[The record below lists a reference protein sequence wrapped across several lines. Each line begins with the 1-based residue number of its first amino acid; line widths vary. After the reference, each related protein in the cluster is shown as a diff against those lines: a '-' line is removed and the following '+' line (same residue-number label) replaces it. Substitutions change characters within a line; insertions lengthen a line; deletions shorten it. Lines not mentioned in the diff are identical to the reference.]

1 MSEQVNSKKSR
12 WGWLPSPELP
22 GAPATVRISGP
33 MQKTRSDYCRPG
45 AAVETSGCHRQ
56 HPKYSRGGQAPMG
69 GWLLYAAGACA
80 ACSQPGNCN
89 RPTEKVGEIRSP
101 RCGGGGLRPPSLPY
115 QRNNTRSRNSHAR
128 GWGVRGERG
137 RGQRKPPPPAQISH
151 LQRFESQKRDRKT
164 VFFKGKN
171 EHLFL

>member
-1 MSEQVNSKKSR
+1 MWQHSSLLFLEGAACTSGQVNSKKSR

-89 RPTEKVGEIRSP
+89 RPTEKVGGIRP
-101 RCGGGGLRPPSLPY
+101 PAAAGGGCALPPSPISVILHVRVVP
-115 QRNNTRSRNSHAR
+115 SRR
-128 GWGVRGERG
+128 DRG
-137 RGQRKPPPPAQISH
+137 RGGKGTRGGRIPSPRIYKP
-151 LQRFESQKRDRKT
+151 FER
-164 VFFKGKN
+164 V
-171 EHLFL
+171 